1 MSRFEKLE
9 LQLTFHFPDFSIKL
23 QYSFSHLKMT
33 LKHTN
38 TFINQYEQSIPMS
51 KNKRVT
57 ISINND
63 IDLNFRRLASSKM
76 LFKTGWYSKAIEE
89 AMLLW
94 IEKEDK

>member
-1 MSRFEKLE
+1 M
-9 LQLTFHFPDFSIKL
+9 
-23 QYSFSHLKMT
+23 LKN
-33 LKHTN
+33 TN
-38 TFINQYEQSIPMS
+38 TFINQYALSNCMS

-63 IDLNFRRLASSKM
+63 IDLNFRKLASSKM

-94 IEKEDK
+94 IEKEMK

>member
-1 MSRFEKLE
+1 
-9 LQLTFHFPDFSIKL
+9 
-23 QYSFSHLKMT
+23 
-33 LKHTN
+33 
-38 TFINQYEQSIPMS
+38 MS

-76 LFKTGWYSKAIEE
+76 LFKTGWYSRAIEE

-94 IEKEDK
+94 IEKEDGN